1 MNDFNLVFGKLV
13 VPFIKLCLI
22 ITFVLSF
29 VTAVRLHKYLDV
41 LSLVM
46 ISTLIWTTILDL
58 FPTAILMSK
67 LYGVSQKFA
76 WNITERSNSI
86 ARQTD
91 DGRILKMQIES
102 CQLIRCQV
110 GGLYY
115 MEAKAK
121 LTLIHQVVN
130 GVVYLL
136 VNVKL

>member
-1 MNDFNLVFGKLV
+1 
-13 VPFIKLCLI
+13 
-22 ITFVLSF
+22 
-29 VTAVRLHKYLDV
+29 
-41 LSLVM
+41 
-46 ISTLIWTTILDL
+46 
-58 FPTAILMSK
+58 
-67 LYGVSQKFA
+67 
-76 WNITERSNSI
+76 
-86 ARQTD
+86 
-91 DGRILKMQIES
+91 MQIES